1 MKRLQSSARVGL
13 ILSGGGARGFAH
25 IGVLRVLE
33 RYGIEPRLVAGTSM
47 GAIIGALYASGR
59 SAEEIRELALGT
71 SLRDI
76 LDISLQAGLLKGD
89 RLAAYL
95 AEHLPAR
102 FDELEMPLAITT
114 TDIETGDQ
122 VILTDGDLITALRA
136 SASFPCAFEPIEYRG
151 RVLADG
157 GIVNNLPVEAAS
169 YLGAGWTV
177 ASDVTPERRAS
188 YTPPS
193 EEGNW
198 WERMLATVKLER
210 RNPMLQMML
219 RSTDIMQSIL
229 TDIQYTL
236 HPADLLIKMPLTG
249 IRLEAFWEA
258 EEIMERG
265 VEAAE
270 AACRAAGLTPLDTP
284 QALD

>member
-1 MKRLQSSARVGL
+1 MKKAERRRRIGL

-33 RYGIEPRLVAGTSM
+33 QCGIKPEIVAGTSM
-47 GAIIGALYASGR
+47 GAVIGALHASGR
-59 SAEEIRELALGT
+59 TADEIAELALAT

-89 RLAAYL
+89 RLAHYL
-95 AEHLPAR
+95 SEHLPAT
-102 FDELEMPLAITT
+102 FEELEVPLAVTT
-114 TDIETGDQ
+114 TDIESGEQ

-136 SASFPCAFEPIEYRG
+136 SASFPGAFEPTEYRG

-177 ASDVTPERRAS
+177 ASDVTPERRADYVS
-188 YTPPS
+188 PA

-219 RSTDIMQSIL
+219 RSSDIMQSIL
-229 TDIQYTL
+229 TDIQYRL
-236 HPADLLIKMPLTG
+236 HPADLLIKMPLKG
-249 IRLEAFWEA
+249 IRLESFWDVA
-258 EEIMERG
+258 EIMALGETAAL
-265 VEAAE
+265 EA
-270 AACRAAGLTPLDTP
+270 CLAAGLSVEKGTE
-284 QALD
+284 ALD